1 MMNAAVTHASS
12 RDKKT
17 LRFSAGTTSAM
28 TLVLKNHKQP
38 IRLDQNQRT
47 GKQTREGSPDN
58 ECPHRVGH
66 ALEEGT

>member
-1 MMNAAVTHASS
+1 
-12 RDKKT
+12 
-17 LRFSAGTTSAM
+17 M
-28 TLVLKNHKQP
+28 TLVLRNHKQP